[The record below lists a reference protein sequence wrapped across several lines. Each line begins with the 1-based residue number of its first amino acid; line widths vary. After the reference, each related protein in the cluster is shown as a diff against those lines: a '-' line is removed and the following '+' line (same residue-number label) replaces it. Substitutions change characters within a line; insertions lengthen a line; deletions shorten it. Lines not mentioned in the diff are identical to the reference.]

1 MFRRSSTSRSDSS
14 GFSDSRPPRDRERR
28 ERSDDRRDGRSD
40 YRRDDRRDFRRDDRR
55 DDRRERPSYFS
66 ERRDS
71 DDRRDYSSRRP
82 RREEEDDFT
91 ARPPVDTS
99 TWVEPWVQM
108 KYYSNH
114 PSIFPRMVGRTSS
127 QIAPGSLVHVY
138 DKEGQPFASAFFND
152 GARAP
157 LRIISHGATPL
168 TEDDLLQK
176 ITQAV
181 SLRREWLRLDGVT
194 TAYRVIH
201 SDADGLPGLIV
212 DRYGDTLSVEVST
225 LGVWQRLERWLPHL
239 HSLLGTKEHT
249 VQVDEHV
256 AEIEDI
262 RQPHSLQKN
271 LRPVR
276 IIEHGV
282 KYDVDFEEGHKTGFF
297 CDQRDNRLKLSQ
309 LCHGKNVL
317 DLCCYSGGFSLAA
330 KVLGGAHEVT
340 AVDLDE
346 KAIAQAKRNANA
358 NMVRIQ
364 WTHSDAFDY
373 ARQMIA
379 NQRTFDV
386 VICDPPKFIHTRD
399 EEGWE
404 LGRRKYNDL
413 NALAMALVAPGGLF
427 VTCSCSGLI
436 SVDQFE
442 SLVIAA
448 AHRHHKK
455 LQIIDRTGPGA
466 DHPVM
471 SNCPESRYLKVLWAL
486 VHY

>member
-1 MFRRSSTSRSDSS
+1 
-14 GFSDSRPPRDRERR
+14 
-28 ERSDDRRDGRSD
+28 
-40 YRRDDRRDFRRDDRR
+40 
-55 DDRRERPSYFS
+55 
-66 ERRDS
+66 
-71 DDRRDYSSRRP
+71 
-82 RREEEDDFT
+82 
-91 ARPPVDTS
+91 
-99 TWVEPWVQM
+99 M
-108 KYYSNH
+108 KYYSYH
-114 PSIFPRMVGRTSS
+114 PSIFPRMVGQTSG
-127 QIAPGSLVHVY
+127 QIAPGSLVTVY
-138 DKEGQPFASAFFND
+138 DKEGKLFASGFFNEK
-152 GARAP
+152 ARAP
-157 LRIISHGATPL
+157 LRIIAHGTTSL
-168 TEDDLLQK
+168 TEEDLLKK

-181 SLRREWLRLDGVT
+181 NLRREWLKLDAIT
-194 TAYRVIH
+194 DAYRVIH

-212 DRYGDTLSVEVST
+212 DRYGPVLSVEVST
-225 LGVWQRLERWLPHL
+225 LGVWQRLDRWLPHL
-239 HSLLGTKEHT
+239 HLLLGTAEHT

-262 RQPHSLQKN
+262 RQPFSLQKN

-276 IIEHGV
+276 IKEHGV
-282 KYDVDFEEGHKTGFF
+282 KYDVDFEDGHKTGFF
-297 CDQRDNRLKLSQ
+297 CDQRENRLMLSQ
-309 LCHGKNVL
+309 HCAGKNVL

-330 KVLGGAHEVT
+330 KVLGGAQEVT

-358 NMVRIQ
+358 NLARIN
-364 WTHSDAFDY
+364 WTHADAFDY

-386 VICDPPKFIHTRD
+386 VVCDPPKFIQTRD

-404 LGRRKYNDL
+404 IGRRKYNDL

-455 LQIIDRTGPGA
+455 LQIINRTGPGC

-471 SNCPESRYLKVLWAL
+471 SNCPESRYLKVIWAI
-486 VHY
+486 VHF